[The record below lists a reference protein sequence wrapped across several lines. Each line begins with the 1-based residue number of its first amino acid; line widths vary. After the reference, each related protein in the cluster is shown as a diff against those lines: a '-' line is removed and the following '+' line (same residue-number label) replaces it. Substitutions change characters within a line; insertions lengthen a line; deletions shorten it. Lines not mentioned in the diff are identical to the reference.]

1 MTGLTDVESIL
12 VKSCHAPTT
21 QSPLLRDLYTCFVGS
36 CQNEVKHFS
45 PISATISRE
54 SYCLVTGAGE
64 KVSEM
69 NNWCCEMDRFPSV
82 GSWSHCVLHYLEWGV
97 HCALSAIPS
106 YCFFLHFCSPSSIV
120 FSFCPVYSLSIGLTL
135 TMWCLQYI
143 FWNICLSRNW
153 LWRCIYSVFP
163 QNIL

>member
-1 MTGLTDVESIL
+1 MLPLHSL
-12 VKSCHAPTT
+12 
-21 QSPLLRDLYTCFVGS
+21 LLRDLYTCFVGS

-54 SYCLVTGAGE
+54 SFCLVTGAGE

-106 YCFFLHFCSPSSIV
+106 YCFFSTFAHHLQFFLFFPSL
-120 FSFCPVYSLSIGLTL
+120 FSFHWFNINHVMSAIHFLKYLFVKELIMAVYLFCFSTEYFVNVEL
-135 TMWCLQYI
+135 
-143 FWNICLSRNW
+143 
-153 LWRCIYSVFP
+153 V
-163 QNIL
+163 